1 MEQQLPDCWLCL
13 PRLSNQNTLI
23 DSCKFGNLQLRV
35 QISSE
40 TQSPAIRFCKQ
51 NKGKVEGIFCAVNGS
66 LLHDKLQTGINGVVN
81 GNGALLASQ
90 NLADINFSVQPSLET
105 RLSALQSWNPKLA
118 SRSSF
123 TQASGP
129 HHPSTK
135 VLNHLRW
142 AEGAAEH
149 SERRAVVKATLL
161 IRY

>member
-23 DSCKFGNLQLRV
+23 DSCNFGNLQLRV

-90 NLADINFSVQPSLET
+90 NLADINFSVQPSGNTAFRIAILEPQT
-105 RLSALQSWNPKLA
+105 CQIKFYPGIRATPPKHEGVE
-118 SRSSF
+118 SSPLGGGG
-123 TQASGP
+123 S
-129 HHPSTK
+129 
-135 VLNHLRW
+135 
-142 AEGAAEH
+142 
-149 SERRAVVKATLL
+149 
-161 IRY
+161 